1 MASVSSLIRLIRRSP
16 GFFALAAGTL
26 GLALALATTMFAM
39 LDALQHPFV
48 PYPEPE
54 RAFTIWLHAGRPT
67 PDHIVEQNFAA
78 LRSLRTMSVA
88 AVGFLPYT
96 IVDVGGTARTMSA
109 AQATPNLFRVLGVRA
124 QLGRDLGG
132 AGGAEP
138 AGVVVSDGLWRA
150 ALHGTRTLRDATI
163 AVNGTVY
170 PVIGVAPPG
179 VRFPYDIDVWIPASM
194 SAPGTS
200 AFPYAAIVGRLH
212 ERVTREQADGELAAV
227 ARQLN
232 ASVGQTNRPFAY
244 ELRDLQV
251 RLMSF
256 GYDQAL
262 GAAAAIVLLIAC
274 ANAGHLVSARGISR
288 RRELALRAALGASR
302 RVLVRDQLAECT
314 VIAAGAGT
322 VGLLAGWWGAEIL
335 ASAIPPYL
343 TDGAV
348 LLSPHVTWRVYVF
361 VLLATSAALATF
373 GVLPALRASRVDP
386 AEPLKSASPATT
398 VRRGT
403 MSGLVVG
410 QIALAL
416 VVLFGAGLMWR
427 AATRIGEHDFGF
439 DPRDLLMMP
448 VGLARHSLP
457 NGTTAEDVFRAM
469 TDRTARADGVRSAAQ
484 LSLDQPEHSQLLG
497 EAGAEATRGIVAR
510 YFVDASP
517 NLLRTL
523 GIPVVAGRDFEDG
536 DVSSAGVAIVDE
548 RAAAA
553 LWPNERAV
561 GHELELGSQGSGAP
575 WIPVVGVARS
585 VELFFE
591 RDPYL
596 EPPPLVYVVRP
607 NNESTDRTI
616 VIRTGSRSGPVATAV
631 TRAIETTPAL
641 RYVESPFP
649 WLQRYDRFAA
659 SGRFIALV
667 FALFGMTALALS
679 TLGLYTT
686 LAYAVSQRRREFGVR
701 LALGARPAD
710 LRRLVLREAFVV
722 TLGGIASGALVALW
736 ATRLLDSL
744 LWGLPHMDAVSLA
757 GAEALLVGI
766 ALLACLAPAHRA
778 MRADPLEVLREV

>member
-1 MASVSSLIRLIRRSP
+1 MASASSLIRLVRRSP

-26 GLALALATTMFAM
+26 GLALALATTMFAV
-39 LDALQHPFV
+39 LDAMRHPFV
-48 PYPEPE
+48 PYPEPD
-54 RAFTIWLHAGRPT
+54 RAFNVYLQTGRPA
-67 PDHIVEQNFAA
+67 PEHIVEQNFAA
-78 LRSLRTMSVA
+78 LRSVRTMSVA

-109 AQATPNLFRVLGVRA
+109 AQATPNLFHVLGVRP
-124 QLGRDLGG
+124 QLGRDLR
-132 AGGAEP
+132 AGGAAE
-138 AGVVVSDGLWRA
+138 ASGVIVSDGLWRA
-150 ALHGTRTLRDATI
+150 ALHGTRTLRDATVT
-163 AVNGTVY
+163 VNGMVY

-200 AFPYAAIVGRLH
+200 AFPYVEIVGRLR
-212 ERVTREQADGELAAV
+212 EGVTRKQADGELAAV
-227 ARQLN
+227 ARRLN

-251 RLMSF
+251 RLMSL

-262 GAAAAIVLLIAC
+262 AAAAAIVLLIAC

-302 RVLVRDQLAECT
+302 RVLVRDQLAECA
-314 VIAAGAGT
+314 VIAAGAGI
-322 VGLLAGWWGAEIL
+322 VGLFGGWWGAEII
-335 ASAIPPYL
+335 AAAIPPYL
-343 TDGAV
+343 TEGAV
-348 LLSPHVTWRVYVF
+348 LLSPHITWRVYMF

-386 AEPLKSASPATT
+386 AEPLTSASPATT

-403 MSGLVVG
+403 MGGLVAG

-416 VVLFGAGLMWR
+416 VVLFGAGVMWR
-427 AATRIGEHDFGF
+427 AAARIGEHDFGF
-439 DPRDLLMMP
+439 DTRGLLMMP
-448 VGLARHSLP
+448 VGLARTSLP
-457 NGTTAEDVFRAM
+457 NGTTADEAFRAM
-469 TDRTARADGVRSAAQ
+469 TDRMARTDGVRSAAQ
-484 LSLDQPEHSQLLG
+484 LSLDQPERSQILG
-497 EAGAEATRGIVAR
+497 EAGAEATRTIFAH
-510 YFVDASP
+510 YYVDASP

-523 GIPVVAGRDFEDG
+523 GIPVVAGRDFADG
-536 DVSSAGVAIVDE
+536 DMSSAGVAIVDQ
-548 RAAAA
+548 RAASA

-561 GHELELGSQGSGAP
+561 GREIELGSQGSGAP

-591 RDPYL
+591 GDPYL
-596 EPPPLVYVVRP
+596 EPPPVAYVVRP
-607 NNESTDRTI
+607 KNPSTDRTI
-616 VIRTGSRSGPVATAV
+616 VIRTGSSSGPVATAA

-641 RYVESPFP
+641 RYVQSPFP

-659 SGRFIALV
+659 GGRFIALV
-667 FALFGMTALALS
+667 FGLFGLTALVLS

-710 LRRLVLREAFVV
+710 LRRMVLREALMV
-722 TLGGIASGALVALW
+722 TLAGIAFGALVALW
-736 ATRLLDSL
+736 GTRLLDGM
-744 LWGLPHMDAVSLA
+744 LWGMPHMDALSLA
-757 GAEALLVGI
+757 AAEALLFGI
-766 ALLACLAPAHRA
+766 ALLACLAPAQRA
-778 MRADPLEVLREV
+778 TRADPLEVLREV

>member
-1 MASVSSLIRLIRRSP
+1 MASASSLVRLVRRSP

-39 LDALQHPFV
+39 LDALRNPFV

-54 RAFTIWLHAGRPT
+54 RAFTISLDAGRPT

-124 QLGRDLGG
+124 QLGRDMSGD
-132 AGGAEP
+132 GGAEP
-138 AGVVVSDGLWRA
+138 TGVIVSDGLWRV

-163 AVNGTVY
+163 AVDGTVY
-170 PVIGVAPPG
+170 PVIGVAPAG
-179 VRFPYDIDVWIPASM
+179 VRFPYDIDVWIPAPM

-200 AFPYAAIVGRLH
+200 AFPYAVIVGRLR
-212 ERVTREQADGELAAV
+212 EGVTRNQAEGELAEV
-227 ARQLN
+227 ARRLN
-232 ASVGQTNRPFAY
+232 ASVGQTNRPFTY

-251 RLMSF
+251 RLMSL

-262 GAAAAIVLLIAC
+262 AAAAAIVLLIAC
-274 ANAGHLVSARGISR
+274 ANAGHLVSARGMSR
-288 RRELALRAALGASR
+288 RRELALRAALGAPR
-302 RVLVRDQLAECT
+302 RALVRHQLAECAA
-314 VIAAGAGT
+314 IAGGAGT
-322 VGLLAGWWGAEIL
+322 IGLLGGWWGAEIL
-335 ASAIPPYL
+335 AAAVPTYL
-343 TDGAV
+343 TEGAV
-348 LLSPHVTWRVYVF
+348 LLSPQITWRVYVF
-361 VLLATSAALATF
+361 VLVATTAALATF

-386 AEPLKSASPATT
+386 ADALKSASPATT

-403 MSGLVVG
+403 MSALVSG

-439 DPRDLLMMP
+439 DTRGLLMMP
-448 VGLARHSLP
+448 VGLARKSLP
-457 NGTTAEDVFRAM
+457 NGTTADEAFRAM
-469 TDRTARADGVRSAAQ
+469 TERAARADGVQSAAQ
-484 LSLDQPEHSQLLG
+484 LSLDQPERSQILG
-497 EAGAEATRGIVAR
+497 EAGAEATRHIFAR

-523 GIPVVAGRDFEDG
+523 GIPMVAGRDFEDG

-561 GHELELGSQGSGAP
+561 GHELELGSPGSGAP

-591 RDPYL
+591 WDPYL

-607 NNESTDRTI
+607 NNPSTDRTI
-616 VIRTGSRSGPVATAV
+616 VMRTGSRSGPVATAV

-659 SGRFIALV
+659 GGRFIALV
-667 FALFGMTALALS
+667 FALFGMTALVLS

-686 LAYAVSQRRREFGVR
+686 LAYSVRQRRREFGVR
-701 LALGARPAD
+701 VALGARPAD
-710 LRRLVLREAFVV
+710 LRRLVLREALVV
-722 TLGGIASGALVALW
+722 TLAGIASGALVALW
-736 ATRLLDSL
+736 ATRLLDGM
-744 LWGLPHMDAVSLA
+744 LWGMPHMDAVSLA
-757 GAEALLVGI
+757 AAEGLLFSI
-766 ALLACLAPAHRA
+766 ALLSCLTPAQRA
-778 MRADPLEVLREV
+778 ARADPLEVLREV

>member
-1 MASVSSLIRLIRRSP
+1 
-16 GFFALAAGTL
+16 
-26 GLALALATTMFAM
+26 
-39 LDALQHPFV
+39 
-48 PYPEPE
+48 
-54 RAFTIWLHAGRPT
+54 
-67 PDHIVEQNFAA
+67 
-78 LRSLRTMSVA
+78 
-88 AVGFLPYT
+88 
-96 IVDVGGTARTMSA
+96 
-109 AQATPNLFRVLGVRA
+109 
-124 QLGRDLGG
+124 
-132 AGGAEP
+132 
-138 AGVVVSDGLWRA
+138 
-150 ALHGTRTLRDATI
+150 
-163 AVNGTVY
+163 
-170 PVIGVAPPG
+170 
-179 VRFPYDIDVWIPASM
+179 
-194 SAPGTS
+194 
-200 AFPYAAIVGRLH
+200 
-212 ERVTREQADGELAAV
+212 
-227 ARQLN
+227 
-232 ASVGQTNRPFAY
+232 
-244 ELRDLQV
+244 
-251 RLMSF
+251 
-256 GYDQAL
+256 
-262 GAAAAIVLLIAC
+262 
-274 ANAGHLVSARGISR
+274 
-288 RRELALRAALGASR
+288 
-302 RVLVRDQLAECT
+302 
-314 VIAAGAGT
+314 
-322 VGLLAGWWGAEIL
+322 
-335 ASAIPPYL
+335 
-343 TDGAV
+343 
-348 LLSPHVTWRVYVF
+348 
-361 VLLATSAALATF
+361 
-373 GVLPALRASRVDP
+373 
-386 AEPLKSASPATT
+386 
-398 VRRGT
+398 

-710 LRRLVLREAFVV
+710 LRRLVLREVFVV